1 MMINEDTKEL
11 TKVVNAFTVF
21 KFIKLMV
28 SPFEK
33 TDAYRYGIIDKKG
46 NFLKKSEELTSS
58 KERRSVDMFH
68 RLIFNLKKMIKKIP
82 DPKLQAQ
89 MKTLPT
95 AMFLIKE
102 ESEKV
107 GADGDV
113 VLSEI
118 KKFLLTK
125 GIDIES
131 IDVNNS
137 FNEILEK

>member
-1 MMINEDTKEL
+1 MMNEGTKDL

-33 TDAYRYGIIDKKG
+33 TDAYKYGIIDKNGK
-46 NFLKKSEELTSS
+46 FLKSSEELTSS
-58 KERRSVDMFH
+58 KEKKSVDIFH

-82 DPKLQAQ
+82 DPQLQAQ
-89 MKTLPT
+89 MKTLPS

-102 ESEKV
+102 ESEKI

-118 KKFLLTK
+118 KRFLITK
-125 GIDIES
+125 NIDIDS
-131 IDVNNS
+131 IDIDNS
-137 FNEILEK
+137 FTELEK

>member
-1 MMINEDTKEL
+1 MNEATKDL

-33 TDAYRYGIIDKKG
+33 TDAYKYGIIDKNGK
-46 NFLKKSEELTSS
+46 FLKSSEELTSS
-58 KERRSVDMFH
+58 KEKKSVDIFH

-82 DPKLQAQ
+82 DPQLQAQ
-89 MKTLPT
+89 MKTLPS

-102 ESEKV
+102 EAEKI

-118 KKFLLTK
+118 KRFLITK
-125 GIDIES
+125 NIDIDS
-131 IDVNNS
+131 IDIDNS
-137 FNEILEK
+137 FTELEK

>member
-1 MMINEDTKEL
+1 MMNEATKDL

-33 TDAYRYGIIDKKG
+33 TDAYKYGIIDKNGK
-46 NFLKKSEELTSS
+46 FLKSSEELTSS
-58 KERRSVDMFH
+58 KEKKSVDIFH

-82 DPKLQAQ
+82 DPQLQAQ
-89 MKTLPT
+89 MKTLPS

-102 ESEKV
+102 EAEKI

-118 KKFLLTK
+118 KRFLITK
-125 GIDIES
+125 NIDIDS
-131 IDVNNS
+131 IDIDNS
-137 FNEILEK
+137 FTELEK

>member
-1 MMINEDTKEL
+1 MNEGTKDL

-33 TDAYRYGIIDKKG
+33 TDAYKYGIIDKNGK
-46 NFLKKSEELTSS
+46 FLKSSEELTSS
-58 KERRSVDMFH
+58 KEKKSVDIFH

-82 DPKLQAQ
+82 DPQLQAQ
-89 MKTLPT
+89 MKTLPS

-102 ESEKV
+102 ESEKI

-118 KKFLLTK
+118 KRFLITK
-125 GIDIES
+125 NIDIDS
-131 IDVNNS
+131 IDIDNS
-137 FNEILEK
+137 FTELEK

>member
-1 MMINEDTKEL
+1 MMNEGTKDL

-33 TDAYRYGIIDKKG
+33 TDAYKYGIIDKNGK
-46 NFLKKSEELTSS
+46 FLKSSEELTSS
-58 KERRSVDMFH
+58 KEKKSVDIFH

-82 DPKLQAQ
+82 DPQLQAQ
-89 MKTLPT
+89 MKTLPS

-102 ESEKV
+102 EAEKI

-118 KKFLLTK
+118 KRFLITK
-125 GIDIES
+125 NIDIDS
-131 IDVNNS
+131 IDIDNS
-137 FNEILEK
+137 FTELEK

>member
-1 MMINEDTKEL
+1 MMNEDTKDL

-33 TDAYRYGIIDKKG
+33 TDAYRYGIIDKNG
-46 NFLKKSEELTSS
+46 NFLKDTEELSN
-58 KERRSVDMFH
+58 KEKRSVDVFH

-102 ESEKV
+102 ESEKI

-113 VLSEI
+113 VLLEI

-125 GIDIES
+125 DIDINS
-131 IDVNNS
+131 IEINNS
-137 FNEILEK
+137 FTEILEK